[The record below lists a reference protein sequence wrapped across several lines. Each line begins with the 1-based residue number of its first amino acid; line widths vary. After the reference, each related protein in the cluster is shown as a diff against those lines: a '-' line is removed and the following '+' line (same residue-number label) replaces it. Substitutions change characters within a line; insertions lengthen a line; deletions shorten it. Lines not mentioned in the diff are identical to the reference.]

1 MNFPSH
7 ILAVCNIAKANDDH
21 NKCAL
26 TQEHLYVTCKGKH
39 HAFELD
45 QITKISFKQKK
56 LLFPL
61 VLGGIVGS
69 LFLIAGF
76 NFLVNIWMALII
88 GLAGMLL
95 FYYGWVGSQTL
106 TIHTKIK
113 EYDIFIDQ
121 VTTPLQAFVAMVN
134 ENFILGKHKTITY
147 YLPLSKEDWLISSK
161 QGYVDSPNI
170 GLNIYSKHL
179 DTDDIV
185 IVIDPTKVP
194 NPINYQ
200 MDESSDAIVPYIY
213 DRIDIRH
220 VHILN
225 N

>member
-1 MNFPSH
+1 MHSPYT
-7 ILAVCNIAKANDDH
+7 IAVCNIAKANDDQ

-26 TQEHLYVTCKGKH
+26 TQDHLYVTRKGKH

-45 QITKISFKQKK
+45 QITKITFKQKK

-61 VLGGIVGS
+61 VLGGVVGS

-76 NFLVNIWMALII
+76 NFLVNIWIALII

-106 TIHTKIK
+106 AIHTKIK
-113 EYDIFIDQ
+113 EYDIFIDE
-121 VTTPLQAFVAMVN
+121 VTSPLQAFVAIVN
-134 ENFILGKHKTITY
+134 DNFILGKNKNITY
-147 YLPLSKEDWLISSK
+147 YLPLSKASWQKATEL
-161 QGYVDSPNI
+161 GYIDSTDS
-170 GLNIYSKHL
+170 GLRLYAKPL
-179 DTDDIV
+179 DTEDVV
-185 IVIDPTKVP
+185 ITIDPAKVS

-200 MDESSDAIVPYIY
+200 LHESSDTIVPYIF

-220 VHILN
+220 VHTLN